1 MKETPPPGRAR
12 SHVATYVEGVI
23 NRLSPPGGSPP
34 SPRARADL
42 AQLRRGVGKVPGT
55 LPEIWGLTLDGL
67 DRPGSGDDEASA
79 EEYAVHVA
87 LTMFAVHQQSKTSCM
102 HTRSV
107 FFGQAIRRLALAVS
121 AGSEE
126 LHEGPVYRR
135 FAGLATAS
143 SLDELTHHARALVT
157 QMRAADI
164 GFDYGRFADDLVA
177 FQDPARV
184 GAVRRRWGRD
194 FHHVS
199 TEDGTRSIDTPNI
212 DPHAEAREGA
222 LA

>member
-23 NRLSPPGGSPP
+23 NRLSPLGGNPPG
-34 SPRARADL
+34 PRARAEL
-42 AQLRRGVGKVPGT
+42 AQLRRGVGKLPGT
-55 LPEIWGLTLDGL
+55 VPEIWGLTLDGL
-67 DRPGSGDDEASA
+67 DRPGLGDEASA

-87 LTMFAVHQQSKTSCM
+87 LTLFAIHQQSKTSCM

-107 FFGQAIRRLALAVS
+107 SFGQAIRRLAVAVS
-121 AGSEE
+121 AGSEDP
-126 LHEGPVYRR
+126 HEGPVYRR

-143 SLDELTHHARALVT
+143 SLDELTHHARALVA

-164 GFDYGRFADDLVA
+164 GFDYGRFVNDLVA

-184 GAVRRRWGRD
+184 GGVRRRWGRD
-194 FHHVS
+194 YHHVPS
-199 TEDGTRSIDTPNI
+199 EDGTRSIDTPNT
-212 DPHAEAREGA
+212 DSPTEAHEGA